1 MQQSAA
7 EKTDNNEKK
16 PTYHTPKILDYGTLK
31 QNTQQQGS
39 LLTSQ
44 LSKPSEAI

>member
-1 MQQSAA
+1 MQQSVTAN
-7 EKTDNNEKK
+7 TDNSVKK

-39 LLTSQ
+39 LAFDQ
-44 LSKPSEAI
+44 QAK